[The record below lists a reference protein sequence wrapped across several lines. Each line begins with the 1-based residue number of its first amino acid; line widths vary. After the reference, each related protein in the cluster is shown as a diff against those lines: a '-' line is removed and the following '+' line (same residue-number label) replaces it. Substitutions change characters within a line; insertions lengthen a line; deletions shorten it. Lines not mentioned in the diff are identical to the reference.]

1 MPPDEPDAPDRRP
14 AGVDDASVAAA
25 GKVREYVEWVIRA
38 RGRLYDFHQMMGHA
52 DAELGQAVELLEQAG
67 HPELADQI
75 RRQLLG
81 RNVLPGRWTFEVVEA
96 YDATYYDV
104 ALHWDQ
110 RVRDALVDGRQH
122 VQEAEM
128 KADRRVD
135 GPTDDR

>member
-1 MPPDEPDAPDRRP
+1 MRPDDPGRRP
-14 AGVDDASVAAA
+14 GDTDDATVAAT

-52 DAELGQAVELLEQAG
+52 DAELGEAVELLEQAG
-67 HPELADQI
+67 HGELADEI
-75 RRQLLG
+75 RHHLLG
-81 RNVLPGRWTFEVVEA
+81 RNVLPGQWTFEVVEA

-110 RVRDALVDGRQH
+110 RVRDALVDGRLH

-128 KADRRVD
+128 KADRRID
-135 GPTDDR
+135 GPTDDT